1 MSSLS
6 ARAFLVATEAVEFDA
21 FNRDEFR
28 TVEMPAVNGTGS
40 AQSVAKLYGRAATG
54 DSQLGLSLGV
64 RHALGGLAVP
74 PTTGLRD
81 RVLQMDTSFS
91 LGFGK
96 PTSKF
101 VFGSS
106 GRAFGWPGAGGSF
119 GFADPDTG
127 IGFGYVMNKMG
138 FHVFNDPRH
147 LSLRQALFRDV
158 LGARTQR

>member
-1 MSSLS
+1 VAHLVPISKTAMLRHPTVMPPRFATAMFNPSSLS

-91 LGFGK
+91 LGFGN
-96 PTSKF
+96 PRPSSSSAHRVGLLDGLEPVAHSDSPIRTPVS
-101 VFGSS
+101 GS
-106 GRAFGWPGAGGSF
+106 A
-119 GFADPDTG
+119 
-127 IGFGYVMNKMG
+127 M
-138 FHVFNDPRH
+138 
-147 LSLRQALFRDV
+147 
-158 LGARTQR
+158 